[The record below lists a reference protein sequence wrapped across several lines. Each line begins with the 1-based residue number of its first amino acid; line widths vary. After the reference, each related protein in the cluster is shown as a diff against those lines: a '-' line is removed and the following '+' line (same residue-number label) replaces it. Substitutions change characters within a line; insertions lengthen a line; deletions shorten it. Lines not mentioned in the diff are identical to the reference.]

1 MAAVFDIN
9 KMALNTLVSSTVAAI
24 KSWKIPW
31 QSRCRLVNKN
41 VLLNRLFDGKKH
53 KIVDQL

>member
-1 MAAVFDIN
+1 MAAVFDIT
-9 KMALNTLVSSTVAAI
+9 KMALNTLVFSTVATI
-24 KSWKIPW
+24 KSWKIPS